1 MTKAQQDREGQ
12 ALGPGPNRAIHPVYL
27 DNQATT
33 PTDPRVVEA
42 MLPFFTERFGN
53 PHSTGHAYG
62 WDAEE
67 AVELARSELA
77 ALIGAS
83 PREIIF
89 TSGATE
95 SNNLA
100 IKGAAR
106 FHRAERPHVVTCTT
120 EHKCVLESCRALER
134 EGSRVDVL
142 PVRPDGLIDLD
153 RLAET
158 VSEETAVVSI
168 MAVNNEIG
176 VIQPLAQIA
185 EICRGKGAYLHSDAA
200 QAVGKIPLDVTAE
213 GIDLLS
219 ISGHKFYGPKGIG
232 ALYVRRRPR
241 VRLEPMIDGGGQERG
256 LRSGTLATPLCVGLG
271 VAARLAAEEMAEEEQ
286 RISRL
291 KARLLEGITSRL
303 EGVRV
308 NGHAEA
314 RIAGNLNLAFEGVDA
329 EALMKAMPRL
339 AVSSGSACTSTSVE
353 PSYVLRALGLP
364 EAQARASLRIG
375 IGRFTDAAEVDLA
388 VEEFVSKVSRLRA
401 EGSAAAE

>member
-1 MTKAQQDREGQ
+1 MASKDQSK
-12 ALGPGPNRAIHPVYL
+12 PNRRPPGVYL

-53 PHSTGHAYG
+53 PHSTHHAFG

-67 AVELARSELA
+67 AVEKGRAQLA

-83 PREIIF
+83 PREIVF

-106 FHRAERPHVVTCTT
+106 FHRDRRPHVVTLAS
-120 EHKCVLESCRALER
+120 EHKCVLESVRQLER
-134 EGSRVDVL
+134 EGHPVTIL
-142 PVRPDGLIDLD
+142 PVGGDGLVDLD

-158 VSEETAVVSI
+158 VSGETAVVSI

-176 VIQPLAQIA
+176 VIQPLAEIA
-185 EICRGKGAYLHSDAA
+185 AICRDRGAYFHCDAA
-200 QAVGKIPLDVTAE
+200 QAIGKIPLDVAAL

-219 ISGHKFYGPKGIG
+219 VSGHKFYGPKGIG

-241 VRLEPMIDGGGQERG
+241 VRLEPLIDGGGQERG
-256 LRSGTLATPLCVGLG
+256 LRSGTLPTPLCVGLG
-271 VAARLAAEEMAEEEQ
+271 VAAEIAAEELADEAE
-286 RISRL
+286 RISGL
-291 KARLLEGITSRL
+291 KTRLLEGIRSRL
-303 EGVRV
+303 SGVAL
-308 NGHAEA
+308 NGHE
-314 RIAGNLNLAFEGVDA
+314 RLRVAGNLNLAFEGVDA
-329 EALMKAMPRL
+329 EALIKALPRL
-339 AVSSGSACTSTSVE
+339 AISSGSACTSTAVE
-353 PSYVLRALGLP
+353 PSYVLQALGLP
-364 EAQARASLRIG
+364 AERARASIRIG
-375 IGRFTDAAEVDLA
+375 IGRFNTEADIDRALEDLVA
-388 VEEFVSKVSRLRA
+388 QVTRLRE

>member
-1 MTKAQQDREGQ
+1 MARQDHSK
-12 ALGPGPNRAIHPVYL
+12 PNRQPPGIYL

-33 PTDPRVVEA
+33 PTDPLVVEA

-53 PHSTGHAYG
+53 PHSTDHAFG

-67 AVELARSELA
+67 AVEKARGQLAGL
-77 ALIGAS
+77 LGAT

-106 FHRAERPHVVTCTT
+106 FHRERRPHVVTLAS
-120 EHKCVLESCRALER
+120 EHKCVLESCRQLER
-134 EGSRVDVL
+134 EGHRVTIL
-142 PVRPDGLIDLD
+142 PVGEDGLVDLD
-153 RLAET
+153 LLAESVT
-158 VSEETAVVSI
+158 EETAVVSI

-176 VIQPLAQIA
+176 VIQPLAEIA
-185 EICRGKGAYLHSDAA
+185 AICHEKGAYFHCDAA
-200 QAVGKIPLDVTAE
+200 QAVGKIPLDVAAL

-219 ISGHKFYGPKGIG
+219 VSGHKFYGPMGIG

-241 VRLEPMIDGGGQERG
+241 VRIEPMIDGGGQERG

-271 VAARLAAEEMAEEEQ
+271 AAAEIAAEVMTAEAE
-286 RISRL
+286 RISGL
-291 KARLLEGITSRL
+291 KTRLLEGIRSRL
-303 EGVRV
+303 SGVAL
-308 NGHAEA
+308 NGHESL
-314 RIAGNLNLAFEGVDA
+314 RVAGNLNLAFEGVEA
-329 EALMKAMPRL
+329 EALMKALPSL
-339 AVSSGSACTSTSVE
+339 AISSGSACTSTAVE

-364 EAQARASLRIG
+364 DARSRSSVRIG
-375 IGRFTDAAEVDLA
+375 IGRFNTEAEIDQA
-388 VEEFVSKVSRLRA
+388 VEELVTQVKRLRG

>member
-1 MTKAQQDREGQ
+1 MTRSDSSKANRRP
-12 ALGPGPNRAIHPVYL
+12 PGVYL

-53 PHSTGHAYG
+53 PHSTAHAFG

-67 AVELARSELA
+67 AVEQARGQLA

-83 PREIIF
+83 PREVIF

-106 FHRAERPHVVTCTT
+106 FHRERRPHVVTLAS
-120 EHKCVLESCRALER
+120 EHKCVLESARQLER
-134 EGSRVDVL
+134 EGHRVDIL
-142 PVRPDGLIDLD
+142 PIGADGLVDLD
-153 RLAET
+153 LLAET
-158 VSEETAVVSI
+158 VSEETAVVSV

-176 VIQPLAQIA
+176 VIQPVA
-185 EICRGKGAYLHSDAA
+185 EVAAICREKGAYFHCDAA
-200 QAVGKIPLDVTAE
+200 QAVGKLPLDVAAL

-219 ISGHKFYGPKGIG
+219 ISGHKLYGPKGIG

-241 VRLEPMIDGGGQERG
+241 VRLEPLIDGGGQERG
-256 LRSGTLATPLCVGLG
+256 LRSGTLPTPLCVGLG
-271 VAARLAAEEMAEEEQ
+271 AAAAVAAAEMESESA
-286 RISRL
+286 RISAL
-291 KARLLEGITSRL
+291 KTRLLEGIRGRL
-303 EGVRV
+303 SGVAL
-308 NGHAEA
+308 NGHATL

-329 EALMKAMPRL
+329 EALMRAMPGL
-339 AVSSGSACTSTSVE
+339 AVSSGSACTSTAVE

-364 EAQARASLRIG
+364 EARARSSIRLAV
-375 IGRFTDAAEVDLA
+375 GRFNTEAEIDAA
-388 VEEFVSKVSRLRA
+388 VEELAVQVARLRR